1 MLPRL
6 NVLIDLLHRCSDAA
20 LATHSVAVPGYPFAS
35 ALPFATDEH
44 HRPILLI
51 SRLAEHTQNL
61 AADPRASLLIHM
73 PAKDGD
79 MARATVVGSVNPLE
93 PDPLLVE
100 RYLRY
105 QSKAA
110 DFLQLGDF
118 RFYQMEPMQV
128 RIIGGFGQA
137 AWLAGERLT
146 DACPLT
152 LAEEKAALDALIPA
166 TPAGADILGIDS
178 FGIDLWMSGER
189 RRIAFAAGAVTVD
202 ALVAVA
208 RRTLAAA

>member
-6 NVLIDLLHRCSDAA
+6 NVLIDLLHRCADAA

-35 ALPFATDEH
+35 ALPFATDER
-44 HRPILLI
+44 HRPVVLI

-61 AADPRASLLIHM
+61 TADSRASLLVHM
-73 PAKDGD
+73 PANDGD
-79 MARATVVGSVNPLE
+79 MARATVAGPVEPLE

-105 QSKAA
+105 QPKGA
-110 DFLQLGDF
+110 DYLQLGDF
-118 RFYQMEPMQV
+118 RFYRMEPLQA

-137 AWLAGERLT
+137 AWLAGGRLI

-152 LAEEKAALDALIPA
+152 LAQERSALDALIPV

-178 FGIDLWMSGER
+178 FGIDLWRSGER
-189 RRIAFAAGAVTVD
+189 QRLAFPAGAVTAD

-208 RRTLAAA
+208 RRALDAV